1 MIIFFFQ
8 CKRKRTIHKGLRTE
22 LKLTENDMQERRKK
36 IILTAF
42 HLFCERGVEDVPLTE
57 IAKEANVGESTIYR
71 YFDNKSNLVMEAF
84 IKLWDLIM
92 SEVEQTVENTD
103 NYASLSGFCQ
113 IQVWIESFRQ
123 LYLNNSDFI
132 LFSYEAKLYLLRH
145 KIRLNQCQQDLLMHA
160 IKGPCLA
167 ALEKGMKD
175 GSIPIKENSE
185 DIFYAMWGSI
195 RGYIVKIV
203 IYGQLY
209 GENSPWESRYQT
221 MENGILSALCSGWE
235 PLKKD

>member
-1 MIIFFFQ
+1 M
-8 CKRKRTIHKGLRTE
+8 
-22 LKLTENDMQERRKK
+22 KLTESEMLERRKK

-42 HLFCERGVEDVPLTE
+42 HLFCKRGIVDVSLTE
-57 IAKEANVGESTIYR
+57 VAREANVGESTIYR
-71 YFDNKSNLVMEAF
+71 YFENKTNLVLECF

-92 SEVEQTVENTD
+92 SQVEQAAKSTD
-103 NYASLSGFCQ
+103 HYESLTGYEQ
-113 IQVWIESFRQ
+113 IKVWIESFRQ

-145 KIRLNQCQQDLLMHA
+145 KVRLNQYQQDVLMHS

-167 ALEKGMKD
+167 ALEKGKTD
-175 GSIPIKENSE
+175 GSIPIRENNE

-203 IYGQLY
+203 IYGELY
-209 GENSPWESRYQT
+209 GENSPWESRYET
-221 MENGILSALCSGWE
+221 METGILSALCSGWE
-235 PLKKD
+235 PLEDQRESGKP